1 MPAVSVERVQLAS
14 PDETSDRRLLLL
26 LAGLF
31 FVSGAC
37 GLVYQQLWLREL
49 TLVFGVTVHAV
60 STVLAAFFSGLAL
73 GSVVAGRLA
82 HRTARPLHWY
92 GVAEIAIGVLAVL
105 SPLTFD
111 VVEGVYVA
119 IADVVPDSRVLLTG
133 VRFVLAF
140 AALIV
145 PATLMGASLPLVM
158 KSSLTRSARLGERV
172 SVLYG
177 ANTTGAIFGT
187 VVAGFVLIGR
197 YGIISSFRLAAL
209 ANVVVG
215 VVAIV
220 ASRRAVN
227 SPEPEPDLVKFRR
240 PQGAET
246 SRDRVQRTVLAVFIV
261 SGFVAIALEVVWFRV
276 LVLYLESNTY
286 AFTIM
291 LATVLGGIAL
301 GSFLA
306 APLLARRISH
316 LRVLVVV
323 ECGVAIAAASSLQ
336 FLSEAYR
343 VRNRLSDLVPL
354 IDGDLEFV
362 LIASA
367 LAILPTTVLMGVAF
381 PIGVRLYVGDDPDSG
396 RRIGVFYG
404 LNVAAGIAG
413 SLAAGFVLVPL
424 IGTRRS
430 LIVLVLVSAAAAVA
444 IAITAWEARRDRSI
458 IAVVAVVLG
467 ALVLGPAV
475 PNPYSAALRYR
486 YPDERL
492 LWIEEGAQTTVSI
505 QEQSDGTRVMYL
517 DGLHQANDTA
527 FMVGYHRLIGTLA
540 VALHHDPREALVVGL
555 GGGVT
560 AHGVSSIP
568 TVHVEVV
575 ELSGE
580 VVRGAEYLDRANEGV
595 VDRPNV
601 DIKVDDG
608 RNHLLVTEKRYDVI
622 TADVIQPVH
631 AGAGKVWSIEYW
643 ELAREALADGGLM
656 LQWVP
661 DERDVHYEMIV
672 RSFLEVFPEATA
684 WANGS
689 MLVGTREPLRIDAGA
704 FDERLTDPLTR
715 VAMESVGIVDSTS
728 LAGLYTAG
736 PDELRAFVG
745 AGPVL
750 DDDHPRV
757 EYFRTLGTGT
767 PQRPDL
773 TRLDGDP
780 TDVFDASD

>member
-1 MPAVSVERVQLAS
+1 MSAVSIERVELES
-14 PDETSDRRLLLL
+14 PEAGDSSVLLL
-26 LAGLF
+26 LAALF

-60 STVLAAFFSGLAL
+60 ATVLAAFFSGLAL

-105 SPLTFD
+105 SPLAFD
-111 VVEGVYVA
+111 AVEQIYVGV
-119 IADVVPDSRVLLTG
+119 ADVAPESRLLLTG

-158 KSSLTRSARLGERV
+158 KSSLTRTDRLGEKV

-187 VVAGFVLIGR
+187 IIAGFVLIGR

-220 ASRRAVN
+220 ASRRTATATA
-227 SPEPEPDLVKFRR
+227 PDPDLVKFRR
-240 PQGAET
+240 PENAET
-246 SRDRVQRTVLAVFIV
+246 SRDRVQRTVLGVFIV

-301 GSFLA
+301 GSFVA
-306 APLLARRISH
+306 APLLARSVDH
-316 LRVLVVV
+316 VRVLVVT
-323 ECGVAIAAASSLQ
+323 EFGVVIAAASSLL
-336 FLSEAYR
+336 FLSKSYAVRSR
-343 VRNRLSDLVPL
+343 VDDLVMFV
-354 IDGDLEFV
+354 DGDLEFV
-362 LIASA
+362 VVASA
-367 LAILPTTVLMGVAF
+367 LAILPTTFLMGLAF
-381 PIGVRLYVGDDPDSG
+381 PIGVRVYVGDDPDTG
-396 RRIGVFYG
+396 RRIGAFYG
-404 LNVAAGIAG
+404 FNVAAGIAG
-413 SLAAGFVLVPL
+413 SLVAGFVLVPVL
-424 IGTRRS
+424 GTRRT
-430 LIVLVLVSAAAAVA
+430 LIVLVLASVSAAIILAFA
-444 IAITAWEARRDRSI
+444 AWEARRDRTI
-458 IAVVAVVLG
+458 IVTATVALV
-467 ALVLGPAV
+467 ALVLGPLV
-475 PNPYSAALRYR
+475 PNPFTAALQYR

-492 LWIEEGAQTTVSI
+492 LWIEEGAQTTASI
-505 QEQSDGTRVMYL
+505 QERSDGTRVMYL
-517 DGLHQANDTA
+517 DGLHQANDAA

-540 VALHHDPREALVVGL
+540 VALHPDPREALVVGL

-575 ELSGE
+575 ELSEE
-580 VVRGAEYLDRANEGV
+580 VVRAADYLERANHGV
-595 VDRPNV
+595 VDRSNV
-601 DIKVDDG
+601 DIEVDDG
-608 RNHLLVTEKRYDVI
+608 RNHLLVTDERYDVI

-643 ELAREALADGGLM
+643 ELARDALADGGLM

-672 RSFLEVFPEATA
+672 RSFLEVFPNATA

-689 MLVGTREPLRIDAGA
+689 MLVGTREPLRIDRAQ
-704 FDERLTDPLTR
+704 FDARLADPETR
-715 VAMESVGIVDSTS
+715 AAMESVGIVDATS

-745 AGPVL
+745 PGPVL

-757 EYFRTLGTGT
+757 EYFRTLGTGAA
-767 PQRPDL
+767 QRPDL
-773 TRLDGDP
+773 AQLHGDP
-780 TDVFDASD
+780 EDVFD

>member
-1 MPAVSVERVQLAS
+1 MSAVSVERVEL
-14 PDETSDRRLLLL
+14 ETAEAGERSVLVL
-26 LAGLF
+26 LAALF

-60 STVLAAFFSGLAL
+60 ATVLAAFFSGLAL
-73 GSVVAGRLA
+73 GSIVAGRLA

-92 GVAEIAIGVLAVL
+92 GVAEIAIGLLAVL
-105 SPLTFD
+105 SPLMFEL
-111 VVEGVYVA
+111 VEHVYVA
-119 IADVVPDSRVLLTG
+119 VADVAPDSRLLLTG

-158 KSSLTRSARLGERV
+158 KSSLTRNDRLGERV

-187 VVAGFVLIGR
+187 IIAGFVLIGR
-197 YGIISSFRLAAL
+197 YGIVSSFRIAAL
-209 ANVVVG
+209 ANIVVG
-215 VVAIV
+215 VIAIV
-220 ASRRAVN
+220 ASRRTVTA
-227 SPEPEPDLVKFRR
+227 PEPDLTYRR
-240 PQGAET
+240 PEDAET
-246 SRDRVQRTVLAVFIV
+246 SRDRLQRTVLGVFIV

-301 GSFLA
+301 GSFFA
-306 APLLARRISH
+306 APLLARRVDP
-316 LRVLVVV
+316 LRVLVVA
-323 ECGVAIAAASSLQ
+323 EFGVAFAAASSLL
-336 FLSEAYR
+336 FLSKSYGVRSR
-343 VRNRLSDLVPL
+343 VDDLVMFV
-354 IDGDLEFV
+354 DGDLEFV
-362 LIASA
+362 VVASA
-367 LAILPTTVLMGVAF
+367 LAILPTTFLMGLAF
-381 PIGVRLYVGDDPDSG
+381 PIGVRVYVGDDPDTG
-396 RRIGVFYG
+396 RRIGAFYG
-404 LNVAAGIAG
+404 FNVAAGIAG
-413 SLAAGFVLVPL
+413 SLVCGFVLVPVL
-424 IGTRRS
+424 GTRRT
-430 LIVLVLVSAAAAVA
+430 LIVLALASVSAALVLAFR
-444 IAITAWEARRDRSI
+444 AWEPRRDRTI
-458 IAVVAVVLG
+458 IVTLTVALA
-467 ALVLGPAV
+467 ALILGPLV
-475 PNPYSAALRYR
+475 PNPFTAALQYR
-486 YPDERL
+486 YPDEQL
-492 LWIEEGAQTTVSI
+492 LWFEEGAQTTVSI
-505 QEQSDGTRVMYL
+505 QERSDGTRVMYL
-517 DGLHQANDTA
+517 DGLHQANDA
-527 FMVGYHRLIGTLA
+527 PFMVGYHRLIGTLA
-540 VALHHDPREALVVGL
+540 VALHPDPREALVVGL

-575 ELSGE
+575 ELSDE
-580 VVRGAEYLDRANEGV
+580 VVRAADYLERANHGV
-595 VDRPNV
+595 VDRSNV

-608 RNHLLVTEKRYDVI
+608 RNHLLVSDERYDVI

-643 ELAREALADGGLM
+643 ELARDALADGGLM

-672 RSFLEVFPEATA
+672 RSFLEVFPNATA

-689 MLVGTREPLRIDAGA
+689 MLVGTREPLRIDPED
-704 FDERLTDPLTR
+704 FETRLADPATWA
-715 VAMESVGIVDSTS
+715 AMESVGIVDATS

-745 AGPVL
+745 PGPVL

-757 EYFRTLGTGT
+757 EYFRTLGTGAA
-767 PQRPDL
+767 QRPDL
-773 TRLDGDP
+773 AQLHGDP
-780 TDVFDASD
+780 ADVFD

>member
-1 MPAVSVERVQLAS
+1 MSAVSIEREPLAS
-14 PDETSDRRLLLL
+14 PAVGDRSVLAL
-26 LAGLF
+26 LAALF

-60 STVLAAFFSGLAL
+60 ATVLAAFFSGLAL
-73 GSVVAGRLA
+73 GSVFAGRLA
-82 HRTARPLHWY
+82 HRTTRPLHWY
-92 GVAEIAIGVLAVL
+92 GVAEIAIGLLAVL

-111 VVEGVYVA
+111 VVERVYVA
-119 IADVVPDSRVLLTG
+119 IADVAPDSRVLLTG

-140 AALIV
+140 AALLV
-145 PATLMGASLPLVM
+145 PSTLMGASLPLVM
-158 KSSLTRSARLGERV
+158 KSSLRRSDRLGERV

-187 VVAGFVLIGR
+187 LVTGFVLIGR
-197 YGIISSFRLAAL
+197 YGIITSFRMAAL

-215 VVAIV
+215 VVAIA
-220 ASRRAVN
+220 ASRRTADA
-227 SPEPEPDLVKFRR
+227 PQPDLVKFRR
-240 PQGAET
+240 PDDAET
-246 SRDRVQRTVLAVFIV
+246 SRDRVQRTVLGVFVV

-301 GSFLA
+301 GSFFA
-306 APLLARRISH
+306 APLLVRRIDQVR
-316 LRVLVVV
+316 LLVVA
-323 ECGVAIAAASSLQ
+323 EFGVAIAAASSLL
-336 FLSEAYR
+336 FLSKAYG
-343 VRNRLSDLVPL
+343 VRNRVDDFVVFV
-354 IDGDLEFV
+354 DGDLEFV
-362 LIASA
+362 VVASA
-367 LAILPTTVLMGVAF
+367 LAILPTTLLMGLAF
-381 PIGVRLYVGDDPDSG
+381 PIGVRLYVGDDADPG
-396 RRIGVFYG
+396 RRIGAFYG
-404 LNVAAGIAG
+404 CNVAAGIAG
-413 SLAAGFVLVPL
+413 SLIAGFVLVPVL
-424 IGTRRS
+424 GTRRS
-430 LIVLVLVSAAAAVA
+430 LILLVLASASAAVVLAVM
-444 IAITAWEARRDRSI
+444 AWEGRRQRTI
-458 IAVVAVVLG
+458 LAVVAVGVVGLT
-467 ALVLGPAV
+467 LGPAV

-505 QEQSDGTRVMYL
+505 QERSDGTRVMYL
-517 DGLHQANDTA
+517 DGLHQANDAA

-540 VALHHDPREALVVGL
+540 VALHPDPREALVVGL

-568 TVHVEVV
+568 TVHVDVV
-575 ELSGE
+575 ELSEE
-580 VVRGAEYLDRANEGV
+580 VVRGADFLEHANHGV
-595 VDRPNV
+595 VDRSNV
-601 DIKVDDG
+601 DITVDDG
-608 RNHLLVTEKRYDVI
+608 RNHLLVTEERYDVI

-643 ELAREALADGGLM
+643 ELARDALADGGLM

-672 RSFLEVFPEATA
+672 RSFLEVFPYATA

-689 MLVGTREPLRIDAGA
+689 MLVGTREPLRIDRAQ
-704 FDERLTDPLTR
+704 FDARLADPATR
-715 VAMESVGIVDSTS
+715 AAMESVGIVDATT

-745 AGPVL
+745 PGPVL

-757 EYFRTLGTGT
+757 EYFRTLGTGAA
-767 PQRPDL
+767 QRPDL
-773 TRLDGDP
+773 AQLHGDP
-780 TDVFDASD
+780 GDVFD